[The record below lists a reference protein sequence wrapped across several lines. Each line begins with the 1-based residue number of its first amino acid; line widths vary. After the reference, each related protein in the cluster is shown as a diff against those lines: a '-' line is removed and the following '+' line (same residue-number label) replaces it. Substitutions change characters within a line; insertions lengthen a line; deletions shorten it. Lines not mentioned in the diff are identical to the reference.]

1 MKILREGEDVF
12 RMTLSSAEAR
22 ILVNCMNETI
32 KQIGTREYATRMSAN
47 IDQIRTLISALE
59 TALA

>member
-1 MKILREGEDVF
+1 MKIIREGVDAF

-22 ILVNCMNETI
+22 IVVNCMNETI
-32 KQIGTREYATRMSAN
+32 KQIGPREYATRMSAS
-47 IDQIRTLISALE
+47 IDQIRTVIAAVE